1 MITYVYIVVE
11 DAVRQFSSSHHE
23 SHVFGSAPDVEKRS
37 GSPRAV
43 ERRDSASWWPE
54 KPPETVGEC
63 NKNLGFTGSK
73 TMDLKSKIWGS
84 TWFFEC
90 WGFFNGQLTMVLGPT
105 FGYWIKQRQVRVL
118 SSIRHQVRGLNS
130 SKSSHKL
137 EIRTLVN
144 YPRKLAI
151 CYLDGIHKIWTGPQW
166 WPTLA
171 MRAGFETSRGA
182 ATEICWALL

>member
-1 MITYVYIVVE
+1 MFTYVYIVFE
-11 DAVRQFSSSHHE
+11 DAVRQFSSSHQE

-43 ERRDSASWWPE
+43 ERRDSAGWWPE

-105 FGYWIKQRQVRVL
+105 FGDWIKQRQVRVL
-118 SSIRHQVRGLNS
+118 SSIRHQVRGLNY
-130 SKSSHKL
+130 SKSSHGDKNTGEL
-137 EIRTLVN
+137 SKNAGDVLPWWHWEN
-144 YPRKLAI
+144 
-151 CYLDGIHKIWTGPQW
+151 LD
-166 WPTLA
+166 WPTVMA
-171 MRAGFETSRGA
+171 NSCNA
-182 ATEICWALL
+182 CWFWNQ